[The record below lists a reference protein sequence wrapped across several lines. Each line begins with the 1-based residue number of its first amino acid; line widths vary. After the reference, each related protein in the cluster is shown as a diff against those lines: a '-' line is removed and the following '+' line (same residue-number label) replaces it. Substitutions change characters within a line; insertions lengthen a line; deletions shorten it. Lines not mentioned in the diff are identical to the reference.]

1 MVPFFTV
8 DMHDSEKRYFDYDMR
23 QYSYDVMNRL
33 AEVRNADGSWQ
44 KNGNSLANKLNCYE
58 IGQCL
63 RMQNCPIFAKCT
75 LLYVLRSKC
84 AELPKLTRKANMTAK
99 DCVQSSR
106 RTAGSS
112 DSYMTVTR
120 QSSKERTAA
129 PSAISG
135 DMSL

>member
-63 RMQNCPIFAKCT
+63 RM
-75 LLYVLRSKC
+75 
-84 AELPKLTRKANMTAK
+84 
-99 DCVQSSR
+99 
-106 RTAGSS
+106 
-112 DSYMTVTR
+112 
-120 QSSKERTAA
+120 
-129 PSAISG
+129 
-135 DMSL
+135 